1 MDPGVARAD
10 ELVARPD
17 VGEVLLDRLRHRRRG
32 EVVERVEEPDRLAV
46 VGDEVLEEEEV
57 DVPAKV
63 LEQREE
69 VGVAA
74 QRSVQ
79 RARLPDVV
87 PPDALQGQVEAIGDP
102 RMEAASTVDGRCPVD
117 AVAGN
122 KYRATDG
129 VSAVLGQLVRG
140 NLVDDAP
147 GSPEQPRGDGVIR
160 KVKDAQPGPVHE
172 VALGLGLEGEQ
183 LTARQRLG
191 PEDLV
196 VPAQRRAELVGV
208 LARRG
213 VRVELEAD
221 VDRLEHGINLAGT
234 RVRVRATCHHLAMSS
249 FGWLDTDP
257 AQRRRMLEVVDLFK
271 DAGSVDE
278 LGIGAIRDAL
288 SVALSPG
295 TSLLHTRLR
304 YTLFISWLLRD
315 AVSAGTPEQ
324 MAERFRNSEFT
335 LIEALL
341 RGGETQNVIGQEARR
356 TLKRLPSAVYWAA
369 IGRWGLCTRPI
380 SLTTYFRRAT
390 DVRHLAERATRTEE
404 GEAGQFLPDDGFDPH
419 LPPPPDRWL
428 HSVDFALT
436 PAE

>member
-1 MDPGVARAD
+1 
-10 ELVARPD
+10 
-17 VGEVLLDRLRHRRRG
+17 
-32 EVVERVEEPDRLAV
+32 
-46 VGDEVLEEEEV
+46 
-57 DVPAKV
+57 
-63 LEQREE
+63 
-69 VGVAA
+69 
-74 QRSVQ
+74 
-79 RARLPDVV
+79 
-87 PPDALQGQVEAIGDP
+87 
-102 RMEAASTVDGRCPVD
+102 
-117 AVAGN
+117 
-122 KYRATDG
+122 
-129 VSAVLGQLVRG
+129 
-140 NLVDDAP
+140 
-147 GSPEQPRGDGVIR
+147 
-160 KVKDAQPGPVHE
+160 
-172 VALGLGLEGEQ
+172 
-183 LTARQRLG
+183 
-191 PEDLV
+191 
-196 VPAQRRAELVGV
+196 
-208 LARRG
+208 
-213 VRVELEAD
+213 
-221 VDRLEHGINLAGT
+221 
-234 RVRVRATCHHLAMSS
+234 MSS

-288 SVALSPG
+288 SDALSPG
-295 TSLLHTRLR
+295 TSVLHTRLR
-304 YTLFISWLLRD
+304 YTLFIPWLLRD
-315 AVSAGTPEQ
+315 AASAGTPEQ

-436 PAE
+436 PAEEQYLSDRIAAATRGSLLSWLVHHEPALPVDLPWQLDNLHEAPGDLQETVDHARRFHTAIFGAALLYNLLVARKRALTDPDNEHVARYEVALEEWRGELATTGALDGWDRTAWWATIHAHNPNLNVQTRLFVDRWIDIISHDAHVEHNTSAARLIESREHRLKGTRARLSNQSALDRWNGRSGLVRLDYRWDVTQRHLQDLYAARRPS